1 MEAFPCGDSAMIG
14 HNPCSFMICIIFALA
29 DLCPIKGNRHLDTN
43 LGLLRIMILPSLII
57 YRYLVQ
63 SFIKVRTLTVIV
75 QLNTS
80 GEQVTP
86 VWPKADP
93 FFSLSFSA
101 ALVFAIHVFIV
112 RYNCSDPCI
121 KWSSKARML
130 WTFIIFFQPIPVCR
144 IFIWIRY
151 GGWKVSEG
159 PICINTTHLN
169 FSSEC
174 LSLKVAKYC
183 SVGRLLLQYACDY
196 RKFKLVLWRFTFI

>member
-1 MEAFPCGDSAMIG
+1 M
-14 HNPCSFMICIIFALA
+14 
-29 DLCPIKGNRHLDTN
+29 
-43 LGLLRIMILPSLII
+43 
-57 YRYLVQ
+57 
-63 SFIKVRTLTVIV
+63 RTLTVFV
-75 QLNTS
+75 QLNTL

-93 FFSLSFSA
+93 FLSLSFSA
-101 ALVFAIHVFIV
+101 ALFFAIHVFIV
-112 RYNCSDPCI
+112 RYCSDPWI

-130 WTFIIFFQPIPVCR
+130 WTFINFFQPIPVCR
-144 IFIWIRY
+144 IFIWIHY
-151 GGWKVSEG
+151 GGWKVTEG

-196 RKFKLVLWRFTFI
+196 RKFKEFKFIVRQNFVSSNMIVQVIGS